1 MKLRNLLA
9 LICASLIVSPLSG
22 CNSDN
27 PDNPESETQTVIR
40 RVIYEANPGLFGE
53 NQALSALSEQLPR
66 IKRLGADVVWLM
78 PIYPQGQ
85 KNAVGSPYCVKDYKA
100 VSPSYGTL
108 DNLKAL
114 VEKAHSED
122 MLVIMDWVANHT
134 SWDNAWIDQHKDWYT
149 QDDNGN
155 IISPEGQNW
164 SDVADLNYDNADMRK
179 AMQDA
184 MLYWINE
191 ADIDG
196 FRCDYAE
203 GVPTDFWSETIPLLR
218 EAKQGT
224 LLMLAEGSQAS
235 LFDAGFDLVYA
246 WNTPYRLQDIF
257 TGDADVD
264 ELYTS
269 YTSEY
274 TGIPTG
280 KLRMG
285 YITNHDM
292 SSENSPIQTLGGEE
306 GALSAF
312 VATLGLGGCPMI
324 YSSQEIGYAEPLS
337 FFGFKD
343 IDWTSN
349 ADYQADYEK
358 LMQIYH
364 DSEALQMGDVRFYQ
378 TKAISIYRTSAN
390 ERVLIFINP
399 SNQEQSLNLPIE
411 RVGDSTTDLWTGES
425 QTLPHSITMQ
435 PYEFKL
441 FKIAQ

>member
-22 CNSDN
+22 CNSNDSDN
-27 PDNPESETQTVIR
+27 TIPNSETLMR
-40 RVIYEANPGLFGE
+40 RVIYEVNPGLFGK
-53 NQALSALSEQLPR
+53 NQALSTLSEQLPR
-66 IKRLGADVVWLM
+66 IKRLGTDVIWLM

-100 VSPSYGTL
+100 VSPNYGSL
-108 DNLKAL
+108 ADLKAL
-114 VEKAHSED
+114 VEKAHGED

-134 SWDNAWIDQHKDWYT
+134 SWDNAWIEQHKDWYT
-149 QDDNGN
+149 QDAGGN
-155 IISPEGQNW
+155 IISPEGHNW
-164 SDVADLNYDNADMRK
+164 SDVADLNYNNNDMRK

-184 MLYWINE
+184 MLYWVNE
-191 ADIDG
+191 AGIDG

-203 GVPTDFWSETIPLLR
+203 GVPADFWSKTIPLLR
-218 EAKQGT
+218 QAKQGT

-235 LFDAGFDLVYA
+235 LYEAGFDIVYA
-246 WNTPYRLQDIF
+246 WNTPYKLQDIYAGKNS
-257 TGDADVD
+257 TD

-274 TGIPTG
+274 MGIPTG
-280 KLRMG
+280 KLRMS

-292 SSENSPIQTLGGEE
+292 ASEKSPIQAFGGEE
-306 GALSAF
+306 GSLSAF

-324 YSSQEIGYAEPLS
+324 YSSQETGYAEPLS

-343 IDWTSN
+343 IDWASN
-349 ADYQADYEK
+349 ADYQANYEK
-358 LMQIYH
+358 LMQIYRN
-364 DSEALQMGDVRFYQ
+364 SEALQSGDVRFYQ
-378 TKAISIYRTSAN
+378 TKAISIYRTSTN
-390 ERVLIFINP
+390 ERVLIFVNS

-411 RVGDSTTDLWTGES
+411 RIGDKATNLWTGES
-425 QTLPHSITMQ
+425 LTLPHSITMR

-441 FKIAQ
+441 FKISQ